1 MKKSL
6 IALAIAA
13 ASSTTAFAGADVYGQ
28 ARMSI
33 DKSSG
38 SGATET
44 QKKTSM
50 NDRVSRIGVK
60 GSEDLGGGMSAVY
73 GMEWGVDLNDNLDG
87 TQTATAGGVFGA
99 RNAFVGLK
107 GAFGTVLGGKHDT
120 PYKLAG
126 SADLFGDTAADSQDG
141 AGIIGYGN
149 FDLRAT
155 NALAYISP
163 DWNGFHFA
171 AAVTNNGTTTTNGA
185 NISDSTSLALVYVNG
200 PLKATYGYENH
211 GDKTLSTA
219 AEDATAGEKANKFNV
234 AYKIGDIALGYT
246 YEKQDRQTVAG
257 TTTATAA
264 GDAKNQVASVAYG
277 MGPITLAAQYGK
289 RNTTNNSLDKNRTT
303 LGVIYALSKKT
314 NAAVAYNSDKDG
326 NGTTTKVNITTV
338 QLNHAF

>member
-6 IALAIAA
+6 IALAVAGVVAAPAAFA
-13 ASSTTAFAGADVYGQ
+13 ASANVDVYGTL
-28 ARMSI
+28 RFSV
-33 DKSSG
+33 DKVSSDVAANEKWNI
-38 SGATET
+38 S
-44 QKKTSM
+44 
-50 NDRVSRIGVK
+50 DRVSRIGFK

-73 GMEWGVDLNDNLDG
+73 GMEWGVDITDNDAS
-87 TQTATAGGVFGA
+87 ATSDSPFSA

-107 GAFGTVLGGKHDT
+107 GAFGTVLAGKHDT

-126 SADLFGDTAADSQDG
+126 SADLFGDTAADSQG
-141 AGIIGYGN
+141 SAGIIGYGN

-171 AAVTNNGTTTTNGA
+171 AAVTNNGTATTNGA

-211 GDKTLSTA
+211 GDKTLSATT
-219 AEDATAGEKANKFNV
+219 EDATAGEKASKFNV

-246 YEKQDRQTVAG
+246 YEKQDRQL
-257 TTTATAA
+257 TTDADAT
-264 GDAKNQVASVAYG
+264 NQLGSIAYG
-277 MGPITLAAQYGK
+277 MGPITLAAQYGQRDSK
-289 RNTTNNSLDKNRTT
+289 VAANDKKRTT
-303 LGVIYALSKKT
+303 LGVIYALSKRT
-314 NAAVAYNSDKDG
+314 SAALAYNSDKDG
-326 NGTTTKVNITTV
+326 SGTTTKLNTTTL